1 MTEEADGAD
10 VVEDAEAGQA
20 DAAAAAETGAAE
32 SQQPAGSLVERVAE
46 LDEELAAEVEGELAD
61 AEEEL
66 AAKEADIEEL
76 EAKLKRKQ
84 ADFQNFKKRQE
95 KKLADQTA
103 RATEDLVEKL
113 LPVRDNL
120 ARALEQDADADIR
133 DGVEST
139 LRELDSVLADEGVE
153 RIEPEPGQEPDPE
166 RHEVLMR
173 VESDQLEGTIAELY
187 RPGYEMGERVVR
199 TAQVTVSSD
208 E

>member
-10 VVEDAEAGQA
+10 VVEEPEAEKP
-20 DAAAAAETGAAE
+20 DAASMNGTNSEGE
-32 SQQPAGSLVERVAE
+32 EPAGSLVERVAK
-46 LDEELAAEVEGELAD
+46 LDERLAAEVEAELAD

-66 AAKEADIEEL
+66 AAKEAEIEEL
-76 EAKLKRKQ
+76 EGKLKRKQ

-120 ARALEQDADADIR
+120 ARALEQDADTDIR

-139 LRELDSVLADEGVE
+139 LRELDSVLDDEGA
-153 RIEPEPGQEPDPE
+153 EPITPEAGEEPDPE

-173 VESDQLEGTIAELY
+173 VESEQPDGTIAELY
-187 RPGYEMGERVVR
+187 RPGYEMGERVIR